1 MHHYLHLLEKILRA
15 IEARSYGPPEVLALV
30 DVPKPTAKDNQ
41 VLIRVRAATVTAGDC
56 ELRRF
61 DFPIYLWLPVRLFV
75 GLTRPRKKIFGQEF
89 AGEVEAVGKDVKTLK
104 PGDEIFANTGI
115 GFGAWA
121 EYKALPTSGAIAL
134 KPANA
139 SFEEAACIPT
149 GGQNALHFL
158 RRANITPGKKVL
170 IFGSSGSIGTF
181 AVQIAKHFGAEVT
194 AVCTPS
200 SVALVKS
207 LGADHAIDHTVEDF
221 TKNGQLYDVIFDT
234 IGKSP
239 YPRSKKSL
247 TSNGIYLQANPRFA
261 HMIGALWT
269 AMTSSKKVVV
279 AMAGETTGGLNTLRE
294 MFEAG
299 TITSVIDRTYPL
311 EQMAD
316 AHRYV
321 ELGEKT
327 GHLVISVPQ

>member
-1 MHHYLHLLEKILRA
+1 MA
-15 IEARSYGPPEVLALV
+15 
-30 DVPKPTAKDNQ
+30 
-41 VLIRVRAATVTAGDC
+41 
-56 ELRRF
+56 
-61 DFPIYLWLPVRLFV
+61 
-75 GLTRPRKKIFGQEF
+75 
-89 AGEVEAVGKDVKTLK
+89 
-104 PGDEIFANTGI
+104 
-115 GFGAWA
+115 
-121 EYKALPTSGAIAL
+121 
-134 KPANA
+134 
-139 SFEEAACIPT
+139 
-149 GGQNALHFL
+149 
-158 RRANITPGKKVL
+158 
-170 IFGSSGSIGTF
+170 
-181 AVQIAKHFGAEVT
+181 GAEVT

-221 TKNGQLYDVIFDT
+221 TKNGQLSDVIFAHCSASRAT
-234 IGKSP
+234 PLLQPMPSKSP

-261 HMIGALWT
+261 HMIEALWT

-321 ELGEKT
+321 ELGEKN

>member
-1 MHHYLHLLEKILRA
+1 MA
-15 IEARSYGPPEVLALV
+15 F
-30 DVPKPTAKDNQ
+30 AK
-41 VLIRVRAATVTAGDC
+41 V
-56 ELRRF
+56 
-61 DFPIYLWLPVRLFV
+61 
-75 GLTRPRKKIFGQEF
+75 
-89 AGEVEAVGKDVKTLK
+89 
-104 PGDEIFANTGI
+104 
-115 GFGAWA
+115 
-121 EYKALPTSGAIAL
+121 
-134 KPANA
+134 
-139 SFEEAACIPT
+139 EEAT

-311 EQMAD
+311 EQMRSSPMPQPHAD

-321 ELGEKT
+321 ELGEKN

>member
-1 MHHYLHLLEKILRA
+1 M
-15 IEARSYGPPEVLALV
+15 
-30 DVPKPTAKDNQ
+30 
-41 VLIRVRAATVTAGDC
+41 
-56 ELRRF
+56 
-61 DFPIYLWLPVRLFV
+61 
-75 GLTRPRKKIFGQEF
+75 
-89 AGEVEAVGKDVKTLK
+89 
-104 PGDEIFANTGI
+104 
-115 GFGAWA
+115 
-121 EYKALPTSGAIAL
+121 
-134 KPANA
+134 
-139 SFEEAACIPT
+139 
-149 GGQNALHFL
+149 
-158 RRANITPGKKVL
+158 

-200 SVALVKS
+200 SVALVKF
-207 LGADHAIDHTVEDF
+207 LGADHVIDHTVEDF

-321 ELGEKT
+321 ELGEEN